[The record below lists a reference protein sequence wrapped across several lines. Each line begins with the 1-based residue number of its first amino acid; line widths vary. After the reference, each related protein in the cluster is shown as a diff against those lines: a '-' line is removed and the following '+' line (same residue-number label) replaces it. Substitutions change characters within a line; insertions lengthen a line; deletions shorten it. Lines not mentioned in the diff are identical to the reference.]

1 MVKYH
6 TRFRLLAASLMTV
19 FLLANAPSL
28 QATALQDSGPSF
40 RVKHDKW
47 EDKHDKWEDKKENK
61 SVPEGSAGAILILAA
76 GSLGGAVLIWRRKRR
91 AIVA

>member
-1 MVKYH
+1 MMKYRTKFH
-6 TRFRLLAASLMTV
+6 LLAASLMTV
-19 FLLANAPSL
+19 LLLANAPSL

-47 EDKHDKWEDKKENK
+47 EDKKEYK
-61 SVPEGSAGAILILAA
+61 RVPEGSAGAILILAA

>member
-1 MVKYH
+1 MVKYS
-6 TRFRLLAASLMTV
+6 TKLRLLAASLMTV
-19 FLLANAPSL
+19 LLLANAPSL
-28 QATALQDSGPSF
+28 QAVALQDSGPSF

-47 EDKHDKWEDKKENK
+47 DKKEYK
-61 SVPEGSAGAILILAA
+61 RVPEGSAGGILILAA

>member
-1 MVKYH
+1 MKYS
-6 TRFRLLAASLMTV
+6 TKLRLLAASLMTV
-19 FLLANAPSL
+19 LLLANAPSL

-47 EDKHDKWEDKKENK
+47 EVKKKHT
-61 SVPEGSAGAILILAA
+61 SVPEGSAGGILILAA

-91 AIVA
+91 AIAA

>member
-1 MVKYH
+1 MKYR
-6 TRFRLLAASLMTV
+6 TRFHLLAASLMTV
-19 FLLANAPSL
+19 LLLANAPSL

-40 RVKHDKW
+40 RVKHPKW
-47 EDKHDKWEDKKENK
+47 EKEYK
-61 SVPEGSAGAILILAA
+61 RVPEGSAGGILILAA

>member
-1 MVKYH
+1 VKYR
-6 TRFRLLAASLMTV
+6 TRFRLLAAALMTV
-19 FLLANAPSL
+19 LLVANAPSL
-28 QATALQDSGPSF
+28 QATALQDSGPTF

-47 EDKHDKWEDKKENK
+47 EDKKKEYK
-61 SVPEGSAGAILILAA
+61 RVPEGSAGGILILAA